1 MKARPL
7 LFSGAMV
14 RALLAGQKTQT
25 RRAINPQPS
34 TVVDGQVAY
43 APARPGYARALACP
57 YGRPGDLLWVKET
70 WQAQEAFD
78 GLSPTEI
85 GETWAE
91 EYGSPWCPIRFL
103 ADGKCEGSVEQW
115 QESPAGK
122 TRVSIH
128 MPRWASRLT
137 LPVADVRIERLF
149 DISDA
154 DAVAEGI
161 VAIAPPSRDGMRH
174 FGVPGLNIDRPTPAR
189 AYLALWA
196 AINGEESLAANP
208 WVWTITFSVL
218 RVNVEDHLAAAA
230 GATPSSPSNSEVQ
243 E

>member
-25 RRAINPQPS
+25 RRALNPQPV
-34 TVVDGQVAY
+34 TVVHGQVADV
-43 APARPGYARALACP
+43 PEHRGRVRVLRCP
-57 YGRPGDLLWVKET
+57 YGGPGDLLWVKET

-78 GLSPTEI
+78 ALSPTEI

-91 EYGSPWCPIRFL
+91 EYGTPWCPIRYL

-137 LPVADVRIERLF
+137 LPMSDVRIERLSE
-149 DISDA
+149 ISDA
-154 DAVAEGI
+154 DALAEGI
-161 VAIAPPSRDGMRH
+161 LAIAPPSRDGMRH
-174 FGVPGLNIDRPTPAR
+174 FGVPGLDIDRPTPAR

-208 WVWTITFSVL
+208 WVWAVTFRVL
-218 RVNVEDHLAAAA
+218 RANVEDHLTAA
-230 GATPSSPSNSEVQ
+230 GASPPSPSNSEVQ